1 MFVTKKRF
9 DQMMKS
15 GDDLL
20 AQRAENALRDA
31 ETISRLEVEKLALE
45 AERDQSRAEAVE
57 KGITASTLFA
67 KNVKLR
73 ACLTD
78 IAAQETATANATVK
92 RMARMAR
99 EGVSANM
106 SQAQKAA
113 A

>member
-9 DQMMKS
+9 DRMMKS

-31 ETISRLEVEKLALE
+31 ETIGRLEAEKLALE

-57 KGITASTLFA
+57 KGIAASTLFA

-106 SQAQKAA
+106 SQAQKEAA
-113 A
+113 